1 MSSPAAAST
10 ITSSTSPL
18 RRLAV
23 HSTTTCAT
31 QASAYGK
38 CIMATYTDVRKDVC
52 KDEFEKFG
60 KCVREAM
67 KRKW

>member
-1 MSSPAAAST
+1 MSS
-10 ITSSTSPL
+10 SSPTAISPL

-23 HSTTTCAT
+23 HSTTTCSSHA
-31 QASAYGK
+31 AAYGK
-38 CIMATYTDVRKDVC
+38 CILKSYTDMKKDAC

-60 KCVREAM
+60 KCMHEAM